1 MASKRLLPRLF
12 EVNEERC
19 NLSATSI
26 DLNFNEACLFVSS
39 TASKVL
45 NFLGQ
50 SSECYQV
57 KHITEA
63 HTKKNKSKN
72 FTFSV

>member
-1 MASKRLLPRLF
+1 MEAKVSHDIPLAGLKMVSKRLLPRLF

-19 NLSATSI
+19 NLSSKSI

-50 SSECYQV
+50 SSECYEV
-57 KHITEA
+57 KCHS
-63 HTKKNKSKN
+63 H
-72 FTFSV
+72 

>member
-1 MASKRLLPRLF
+1 MVSKRLMPRLF

-39 TASKVL
+39 TATKVL
-45 NFLGQ
+45 DFLGQ

-57 KHITEA
+57 LHPSS
-63 HTKKNKSKN
+63 TKKTKILIN
-72 FTFSV
+72 FIFSV